1 MKRLS
6 ARVASANATI
16 HAAFALAAVLVHG
29 QAFAIDPALLIAES
43 SRARIS
49 VADYDAELDKL
60 PPGGRAEFAAQ
71 KLRLTQ
77 FLDTLYIN
85 RALAAD
91 ARTAGLDKDPVLAR
105 QIAIQ
110 VDRMLAA
117 ARYAQ
122 LEAAASTQ
130 FDKEIDKYTARAR
143 ELYLTSKAKYAVPEQ
158 VRVAHILIRVG
169 NGKDDEARAK
179 AEALRAKAL
188 AGADFTALAR
198 ENSDDPSVSR
208 NGGELGF
215 FDRNTMDAAFTAAA
229 FAMTTKGE
237 ISAPVKSAFGWHI
250 ILFEDRRPAGIK
262 SFDEAKVEILADMR
276 KRVKEEARA
285 AAVREVFADPTLKVD
300 NTVIDQIWTEGAAA
314 TEALRTSPL
323 KP

>member
-1 MKRLS
+1 MNQFSSRA
-6 ARVASANATI
+6 ARAIATI
-16 HAAFALAAVLVHG
+16 HAVYVLALLVHG
-29 QAFAIDPALLIAES
+29 QALAIDPALLIAES
-43 SRARIS
+43 SRAKVS

-60 PPGGRAEFAAQ
+60 PLAGRAEFAAQ

-91 ARTAGLDKDPVLAR
+91 ARAAGLDKDPVLSR

-122 LEAAASTQ
+122 LEAAAGAQ
-130 FDKEIDKYTARAR
+130 FDKDIDKYTARAR
-143 ELYLTSKAKYAVPEQ
+143 ELYLSSKAKYAMPEQ
-158 VRVAHILIRVG
+158 VRAAHILIRAG
-169 NGKDDEARAK
+169 DGKDDEARSK

-188 AGADFTALAR
+188 AGADFATLAR

-215 FDRNTMDAAFTAAA
+215 FDKSAMDPAFSAAA

-250 ILFEDRRPAGIK
+250 ILFEDRRPAGVK
-262 SFDEAKVEILADMR
+262 PFDEAKVEILAEMR
-276 KRVKEEARA
+276 KRVKDDARA

-300 NTVIDQIWTEGAAA
+300 NTVIDQIWTEGAAT
-314 TEALRTSPL
+314 TEALRVTPP